1 VSVFSFGLLVGLGVR
16 ELGLWLGVWLG
27 FALYYISVAVDLLRL
42 VLSSLESFLDVQKN
56 AEG

>member
-1 VSVFSFGLLVGLGVR
+1 LLVGLGVR